1 MNPLYLIFACALS
14 IIYIWSLYNIPIA
27 IVGVRHL
34 LRASRKQRRTPLR
47 SAEKSPSVSIMVPM
61 KNEEKVVGRLLEALL
76 NLNYSSQ
83 KIEIIIIDDGSTDK
97 TFEICR
103 KYITQ
108 YPNRIKLLHRYESGG
123 KPSALNYGLKH
134 ANGEIIATF
143 DADSVPESD
152 ALLKAV
158 EFFEDPSIAAVQG
171 TICSINADENMLTKF
186 ISYETAVRFR
196 AYMQGKD
203 VLKLFV
209 PLAGTCQFIRRNV
222 LRKIGGWSKKSL
234 SEDMDI
240 SARLTEKGYNIKYAP
255 DVRAWEENPSTLSQ
269 FINQRLRWYRGCL
282 DAAFKYGRLV
292 KKLNWRSIDAEI
304 TLATPFIL
312 TVSFLG
318 FLICTYM
325 SVTTI
330 SYDPIFIILAQS
342 TMLLTV
348 VTFLTLGLALIYVT
362 KPRRITNVLWL
373 PFIYVYWT
381 LQTFVASYALMQVVF
396 RRPRKWRK
404 TVRTGVVTNHALEEK
419 LYAKI

>member
-1 MNPLYLIFACALS
+1 MNPLYLIFACVLS
-14 IIYIWSLYNIPIA
+14 IIYIWTLYSIPIT

-34 LRASRKQRRTPLR
+34 LRANRKQRRTPLR
-47 SAEKSPSVSIMVPM
+47 SVEKLPSVSIMIPV
-61 KNEEKVVGRLLEALL
+61 KNEEKVVDRLLEALL

-83 KIEIIIIDDGSTDK
+83 NIEIIIIDDGSTDK
-97 TFEICR
+97 TVEICN
-103 KYITQ
+103 KYVTQ
-108 YPNRIKLLHRYESGG
+108 YPNRIKLLRRYKSYG
-123 KPSALNYGLKH
+123 KSSALNYGLKH

-152 ALLKAV
+152 ALLKTV
-158 EFFEDPSIAAVQG
+158 EFFEEPSIAAVQG

-186 ISYETAVRFR
+186 ISYEAAVRFK

-209 PLAGTCQFIRRNV
+209 SLAGTCQFIRHNV
-222 LRKIGGWSKKSL
+222 LRKIGGWNKKSL
-234 SEDMDI
+234 SEDMEI

-269 FINQRLRWYRGCL
+269 LINQRLRWYRGCL

-304 TLATPFIL
+304 TLAAPVML
-312 TVSFLG
+312 TLSLLG

-325 SVTTI
+325 SITTI
-330 SYDPIFIILAQS
+330 SYDPIFVILAQS

-348 VTFLTLGLALIYVT
+348 VTLLTVGLALIYVT
-362 KPRRITNVLWL
+362 KPRRTANLLWL
-373 PFIYVYWT
+373 PFIYAYWI
-381 LQTFVASYALMQVVF
+381 LQTFVASYALMQIIF
-396 RRPRKWRK
+396 RRPRKWTK
-404 TVRTGVVTNHALEEK
+404 TMRTGVVTNHALAEK
-419 LYAKI
+419 SHAKI